1 MNTTNNF
8 TPETRIED
16 IRRAYDLYLRSGHE
30 RYVLNDVSLDSMG
43 YLLPQRLETKLVNA
57 MNTLSVLRPLCTE
70 VTTLGDRALPIV
82 NGHGKAAWVPEG
94 HPIPMVKDA
103 FDRVNLESHK
113 LAAIIRVTN
122 ELLKDSAVDIEAYLA
137 AAFADRLAV
146 SEEEAFITSDGAD
159 KPLGLIHQAKVGSM
173 TESAGSLSVEDVLN
187 LIFSVPEKHR
197 CNGVLLMNDNTLLAL
212 YKQCAEQGQSLWLGK
227 TNDGKDDTFFGYR
240 IVRCASMPDAAS
252 GSMPILFGDF
262 KQVYI
267 NNNGYRSIKR
277 LDQLFIANDHIGF
290 LMAERVGIK
299 LTVPD
304 AVKGLKVA

>member
-1 MNTTNNF
+1 MSNTNN
-8 TPETRIED
+8 TNHETRADD
-16 IRRAYDLYLRSGHE
+16 IRCAYNQYLRRGIQASE
-30 RYVLNDVSLDSMG
+30 LNDVSMDGMG
-43 YLLPQRLETKLVNA
+43 YLLPRRLESKLINA
-57 MNTLSVLRPLCTE
+57 MNTLSVLRSLCTE
-70 VTTLGDRALPIV
+70 VTTSGDSALPIV
-82 NGHGKAAWVPEG
+82 NGHGKASWVPEG

-103 FDRVNLESHK
+103 FDRVNLNSHK
-113 LAAIIRVTN
+113 LAAIIRVTS

-137 AAFADRLAV
+137 NTFADRMAV
-146 SEEEAFITSDGAD
+146 GEEEAFIAGDGMG
-159 KPLGLIHQAKVGSM
+159 KPLGLIHQAKVGCE
-173 TESAGSLSVEDVLN
+173 TQTAGTVSIEDVLN

-197 CNGVLLMNDNTLLAL
+197 RNGTLLMNDNMLLSL
-212 YKQCAEQGQSLWLGK
+212 YKQCTAQGQNLWLGK
-227 TNDGKDDTFFGYR
+227 TNDGKNDTFFGYR

-299 LTVPD
+299 LMVPD
-304 AVKGLKVA
+304 AVKGLQVA

>member
-1 MNTTNNF
+1 MSNTNTN
-8 TPETRIED
+8 PHDTRND
-16 IRRAYDLYLRSGHE
+16 TLRRAYNQYLRRGIQASE
-30 RYVLNDVSLDSMG
+30 LNDVSMDGMG
-43 YLLPQRLETKLVNA
+43 YLLPNRLEAKLVNA
-57 MNTLSVLRPLCTE
+57 LNTISVLRPLCTE
-70 VTTLGDRALPIV
+70 VTTSGDSALPIV

-103 FDRVNLESHK
+103 YDRVNLSSHK
-113 LAAIIRVTN
+113 LAAIIRMTS

-137 AAFADRLAV
+137 ATFADRLAV
-146 SEEEAFITSDGAD
+146 SEEEAFITGDGAD

-173 TESAGSLSVEDVLN
+173 TESAGGLSVEDVLN

-197 CNGVLLMNDNTLLAL
+197 RNGALLMNDNTLLAL
-212 YKQCAEQGQSLWLGK
+212 YKQCAAQGQSLWL
-227 TNDGKDDTFFGYR
+227 GKDDTFFGYR

-267 NNNGYRSIKR
+267 NNNGDRSIKR

-304 AVKGLKVA
+304 AVKGLQVA